1 MFSFTL
7 YCCNL
12 RLENF
17 KDSSFLSNMQFYFHF
32 HCMDPASF
40 MLIVGS
46 IFGDQTLQQSLFPKQ
61 VEDQALSCTKPS
73 GIREIIQGSSDIL
86 LE

>member
-1 MFSFTL
+1 
-7 YCCNL
+7 
-12 RLENF
+12 
-17 KDSSFLSNMQFYFHF
+17 
-32 HCMDPASF
+32 
-40 MLIVGS
+40 VGS
-46 IFGDQTLQQSLFPKQ
+46 TFGDQTLQQHQHQSLFPKQ